1 MQKKWYF
8 ISYKRRNYNEV
19 ESLVIEEIS
28 PNIVFKAD
36 TAVKPLCGLKR
47 KIEQGLT
54 ITLDSKE
61 KLVYEG
67 SL

>member
-1 MQKKWYF
+1 
-8 ISYKRRNYNEV
+8 
-19 ESLVIEEIS
+19 LVWVS
-28 PNIVFKAD
+28 QVPNAMAI
-36 TAVKPLCGLKR
+36 L
-47 KIEQGLT
+47 EQGLT